1 MRYAVTSEN
10 INYTLLENS
19 KGANVLIVEDDPV
32 AMEFLEAQIAP
43 SGHTMFSAVNGQE
56 ALTFLEKHSNVIDL
70 ILMDREMPVM
80 DGLTTVKE
88 IKASPKIRNTPI
100 VMVTGADTT
109 DEMQQG
115 LEAGVF
121 YYLTKPVDE
130 KILHSVLSAALRESQ
145 QQQTLESELGKHR
158 TSFNLIESC
167 RFQFSSIEQAKS
179 LSAFIANCFP
189 NPKRALAGIGEL
201 LINAVEHGTLGVGYE
216 AKTTLIDNGTW
227 QQEILKRQSLPENA
241 NKYVTAIIAKKD
253 DGVYVSIEDMGD
265 GFNWQQYLNIDPARA
280 GDNHGRGIA
289 QARMTSFD
297 KLTFND
303 KGNKVVAFMG
313 TNTGLDW

>member
-19 KGANVLIVEDDPV
+19 QGSNVLIVEDDPI
-32 AMEFLEAQIAP
+32 AMEFLEAQISP
-43 SGHTMFSAVNGQE
+43 TEHTIFSAVNGQE
-56 ALTFLEKHSNVIDL
+56 ALIFLEQHSHVIDL
-70 ILMDREMPVM
+70 ILMDREMPIM

-88 IKASPKIRNTPI
+88 IKANPKIRNTPI

-109 DEMQQG
+109 DEMRQG

-145 QQQTLESELGKHR
+145 QQKTLESELGKHR

-167 RFQFSSIEQAKS
+167 RFQFSTMEQAKS

-189 NPKRALAGIGEL
+189 DPKRGLLGIGEL
-201 LINAVEHGTLGVGYE
+201 LINAVEHGTLGIGYE
-216 AKTTLIDNGTW
+216 TKTALINNGAW
-227 QQEILKRQSLPENA
+227 QQEVLKRQSLPENTD
-241 NKYVTAIIAKKD
+241 KHVTAIIAKKE
-253 DGVYVSIEDMGD
+253 DGVYMSVEDMGE

-297 KLTFND
+297 KLTFNE
-303 KGNKVVAFMG
+303 KGNKVVAFMSMD
-313 TNTGLDW
+313 TGLDW